1 LYAPKLR
8 RLNIIVL
15 VLLFFQLT
23 YGAFMAGTHAALS
36 APTWPDING
45 AYIPAGMAANG
56 NVFYNLYSNPITI
69 QFIHRLLAYLI
80 GLITIFW
87 FIKAGKMPTGSWL
100 YKLRIVPLILV
111 GLQITMGILA
121 LLNSMLKTAVYY
133 SIIHQFVGMLLLTS
147 FIITLFM
154 SNRLLKADYV

>member
-1 LYAPKLR
+1 
-8 RLNIIVL
+8 
-15 VLLFFQLT
+15 
-23 YGAFMAGTHAALS
+23 
-36 APTWPDING
+36 
-45 AYIPAGMAANG
+45 
-56 NVFYNLYSNPITI
+56 
-69 QFIHRLLAYLI
+69 FIHRLLAYLI

-100 YKLRIVPLILV
+100 YKLRVVPLILV

>member
-1 LYAPKLR
+1 
-8 RLNIIVL
+8 
-15 VLLFFQLT
+15 
-23 YGAFMAGTHAALS
+23 
-36 APTWPDING
+36 
-45 AYIPAGMAANG
+45 
-56 NVFYNLYSNPITI
+56 
-69 QFIHRLLAYLI
+69 
-80 GLITIFW
+80 
-87 FIKAGKMPTGSWL
+87 MPTGSWL
-100 YKLRIVPLILV
+100 YKLRVVPLILV